1 MESANAKGNGFL
13 VDRLAVR
20 SNFHDRLV
28 KNAFAYIPQLRVF
41 DAQLGAERV
50 RFVLVAPSHAG
61 NIGAAAR
68 ALKVMGFTRL
78 AVVAPRARDFRTHPE
93 AIAFAA
99 GAADVLA
106 AATEHA
112 TLVDALAEIGFAYAM
127 TGYAREF
134 GPPLIDLQAAT
145 ATLAA
150 RIAQTPLAFVFGT
163 ERSGLANEDAERC
176 QQACA
181 IAVDQQFGSLNL
193 AQAVQVT
200 AYECRRA
207 LAQHARVGIGVA
219 FAEEAPATIDR
230 VEGLLE
236 HWQRALLAIDY
247 VDPAQPKRLLSRLRR
262 FVNRAHPT
270 ATEVDLLRGIAKA
283 ILAPRSA
290 APAAAAR
297 AAANAAPGGTD
308 ALTNV
313 APEAVAT
320 VAAKSVAT
328 TAAARPTADP
338 SAATPAARND
348 RPPRR

>member
-1 MESANAKGNGFL
+1 MPL
-13 VDRLAVR
+13 P
-20 SNFHDRLV
+20 
-28 KNAFAYIPQLRVF
+28 I
-41 DAQLGAERV
+41 AERV

-112 TLVDALAEIGFAYAM
+112 TLVDALAGIGFA
-127 TGYAREF
+127 
-134 GPPLIDLQAAT
+134 LIDLQAAT

-219 FAEEAPATIDR
+219 FAEEPPATIDR